1 MQAIINSY
9 FTFFDNLSIHYKI
22 SIQIVSLV
30 LFTFFATRLVKYIL
44 FIIFKYFSKNH
55 NAIDNSGIVTA
66 KKPILFFIWLYCF
79 VTCSNLIIERLDDK
93 MIKVAT
99 TLEYVIIYLSVL
111 IFLLK
116 SISQI
121 KRHYVIQKEKY
132 STTLDYAGIDAIE
145 KLSKVSVIIIW
156 TMFALGK
163 MGFNLNALLAFS
175 GAGGI
180 LVGFAGKDLF
190 TNIFGGLVIYLDKPF
205 VVGDWIASPD
215 KEIEGDVEAIGWRQ
229 TTIMTFEKY
238 PIYVPNSIFG
248 TIVIQNKSRLR
259 SRRIKETL
267 YVRFIDF
274 DKVNDITSNIT
285 KMLKEHPAIN
295 KKYKMYVNFTHVV
308 DGCLALTIYT
318 FTNTTEFVRF
328 YEIKQE
334 VLLKITEIIK
344 ENGAELAHPTQTL
357 HLNTQSNEE
366 KSSII
371 DPTINTSEV
380 AVE

>member
-1 MQAIINSY
+1 MEAIIESY
-9 FTFFDNLSIHYKI
+9 FKFFDNLSIHYKI
-22 SIQIVSLV
+22 SIQILSLI
-30 LFTFFATRLVKYIL
+30 LFTFFASKLIKYAL
-44 FIIFKYFSKNH
+44 FTIFKYFSKNN
-55 NAIDNSGIVTA
+55 NAIDNSTVVAA
-66 KKPILFFIWLYCF
+66 KKPILFFMWLYCF
-79 VTCSNLIIERLDDK
+79 VTCSNLVIERLDEK
-93 MIKVAT
+93 MMKVANT
-99 TLEYVIIYLSVL
+99 VEYIIIYLAVL
-111 IFLLK
+111 VFLLK

-121 KRHYVIQKEKY
+121 KRHYVMQKQKY
-132 STTLDYAGIDAIE
+132 SASPDYAGIDAIE

-156 TMFALGK
+156 TIFALGK

-205 VVGDWIASPD
+205 MVGDWIASPD

-259 SRRIKETL
+259 SRRIKEIL
-267 YVRFIDF
+267 YVRFCDY
-274 DKVNDITSNIT
+274 DKVNNIT
-285 KMLKEHPAIN
+285 DSILKMLKEHPAIN
-295 KKYKMYVNFTHVV
+295 KKYKMYVNFTHVY

-328 YEIKQE
+328 YEIKQD

-357 HLNTQSNEE
+357 NVNAETKDD
-366 KSSII
+366 KSPII
-371 DPTINTSEV
+371 DPTVSTLD
-380 AVE
+380 AVNE